1 MSTDA
6 AFAPDPEAE
15 DAGDAAAAPAGEQ
28 RINVEF
34 DDSGAAVCYA
44 NFCRVSRSP
53 EEIILD
59 VGLNPH
65 PGGGVPPKVTVAQR
79 IVMNPYTAKRL
90 LGALS
95 VALRQHEQ
103 TFGEVQVDVRKRVVN
118 QG

>member
-6 AFAPDPEAE
+6 AFSPDDETADPAPQGEGKKVSVE
-15 DAGDAAAAPAGEQ
+15 FKDAGAH
-28 RINVEF
+28 
-34 DDSGAAVCYA
+34 VCYA

-53 EEIILD
+53 EELILD

-65 PGGGVPPKVTVAQR
+65 PGGQVPSEVTVSQR

-95 VALRQHEQ
+95 IALRQHED
-103 TFGEVQVDVRKRVVN
+103 TFGEVQVDVRKRVV
-118 QG
+118 QK

>member
-6 AFAPDPEAE
+6 AFAPDDD
-15 DAGDAAAAPAGEQ
+15 DAGDAPAEPQQQ
-28 RINVEF
+28 RVNVEF

-53 EEIILD
+53 EELILD

-65 PGGGVPPKVTVAQR
+65 PGGGVPSKVTVAQR

-103 TFGEVQVDVRKRVVN
+103 TFGEVQVDVRKRVVG
-118 QG
+118 QGGE

>member
-1 MSTDA
+1 MAKNDA
-6 AFAPDPEAE
+6 DLPADPEAE
-15 DAGDAAAAPAGEQ
+15 AASGGEAPEQ
-28 RINVEF
+28 QRVNVQF

-65 PGGGVPPKVTVAQR
+65 PGGGVPAKVTVAQR

-90 LGALS
+90 LGALN

-103 TFGEVQVDVRKRVVN
+103 TFGEVQVDVRKRVVG
-118 QG
+118 QQS

>member
-6 AFAPDPEAE
+6 AFTPGDDDDLDDAPPQGGQQRVNVKFE
-15 DAGDAAAAPAGEQ
+15 DENAH
-28 RINVEF
+28 
-34 DDSGAAVCYA
+34 VCYA

-65 PGGGVPPKVTVAQR
+65 PGGAVPSKVTVSQR

-95 VALRQHEQ
+95 VAIRQHED

-118 QG
+118 QGN

>member
-1 MSTDA
+1 MAQDA
-6 AFAPDPEAE
+6 PPPDPEA
-15 DAGDAAAAPAGEQ
+15 DADSPVEPDAPEQ

-44 NFCRVSRSP
+44 NFAKVSRSP

-65 PGGGVPPKVTVAQR
+65 PGGGVPAKVTVAQR

-90 LGALS
+90 LGALN

-103 TFGEVQVDVRKRVVN
+103 TFGEVQVDVRKRIVG
-118 QG
+118 QA

>member
-15 DAGDAAAAPAGEQ
+15 TEGKGDAPEQ
-28 RINVEF
+28 QRVNVAF

-65 PGGGVPPKVTVAQR
+65 PGGGVPSKVTVAQR

-90 LGALS
+90 LGALN

-103 TFGEVQVDVRKRVVN
+103 TFGEVQVDVRKRIVN
-118 QG
+118 QE

>member
-1 MSTDA
+1 MSSDA
-6 AFAPDPEAE
+6 LPPDPEAAQ
-15 DAGDAAAAPAGEQ
+15 DAPEQ
-28 RINVEF
+28 QQRVNVQF

-65 PGGGVPPKVTVAQR
+65 PGGGVPAKVTVAQR

-90 LGALS
+90 LGALN

>member
-1 MSTDA
+1 MSTDS
-6 AFAPDPEAE
+6 AFTP
-15 DAGDAAAAPAGEQ
+15 GDDDDAPAGGGGQGQQ
-28 RINVEF
+28 RMTVKFE
-34 DDSGAAVCYA
+34 DEDAHVCYA

-65 PGGGVPPKVTVAQR
+65 PGGAVPPKVTVSQR

-95 VALRQHEQ
+95 VALRQHEE
-103 TFGEVQVDVRKRVVN
+103 TFGEIQVDVRKRVVN
-118 QG
+118 QGD